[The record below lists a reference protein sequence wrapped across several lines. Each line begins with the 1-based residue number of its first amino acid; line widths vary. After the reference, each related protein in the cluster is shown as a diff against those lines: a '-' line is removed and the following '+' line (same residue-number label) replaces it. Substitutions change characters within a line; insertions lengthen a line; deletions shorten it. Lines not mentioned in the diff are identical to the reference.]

1 MPCAGFSDGCRYLG
15 FKLEAG
21 QGLLCTLSL
30 PMEYYA
36 HQTKAAG
43 ATRLTRPC
51 AQPIRGNEESSCNPT
66 PHTLSCSMLSH
77 RQRHIACHKLETLPG
92 PAQVDALIEEYFNSG
107 DIQEASTTLQEL
119 DEPEYGHFF
128 VKRAVT
134 RALDKHNHEREMS
147 SILLSALYGEV
158 RLWLPS

>member
-1 MPCAGFSDGCRYLG
+1 MHALLAHGVLRSSNEIRRAHKADKAMCAAYSGQQRILMQSYNASRVLQHAHLKAKAYL
-15 FKLEAG
+15 
-21 QGLLCTLSL
+21 S
-30 PMEYYA
+30 
-36 HQTKAAG
+36 H
-43 ATRLTRPC
+43 ATRLRV
-51 AQPIRGNEESSCNPT
+51 
-66 PHTLSCSMLSH
+66 LCSV
-77 RQRHIACHKLETLPG
+77 
-92 PAQVDALIEEYFNSG
+92 QVDALIDEFFNSG

-158 RLWLPS
+158 SL